1 MGSAAAAEFF
11 SGMDDCCLKPPML
24 RSVVRDRLPDEKRP
38 FRVVELT
45 AVLSHVRTHGL
56 LFERHS
62 DIADRKLVEAWR
74 SAVDGWVERVLSLA
88 SSSAPDKCW
97 AGICL
102 LGVTSEECCSDRFQS
117 SYTIWFQKL
126 IENFQSP
133 SATHIIKVACCAS
146 LADLFTRLACFPYL
160 KKDGTL
166 LARKVIKP
174 VMQILNEDAGE
185 TLWVEAVLTSKIMAA
200 KCDLNTSKKFSLGLA
215 ILPKVKGDEESFYL
229 VTQKILIAINSIL
242 TDVFQGL
249 EEEKKSSEVMRMIV
263 PPGKDPPPPLGGQ
276 TLPGEAFEPATRR
289 LSELLVPRVTTLM
302 HSCCIMLT
310 NPCPFPAAVAP
321 IADGHMLI
329 QPEGD
334 MFYPLKQPMH
344 KIRDIIRSM
353 FNAQYVFWKKIPK
366 KVYDMWFREF
376 EISICCPSMVLES
389 EQILRNAKQLTLEG
403 QASDRFGLERV
414 LGQSSIVLGATQILQ
429 RGGSKTDIT
438 KRRYLV
444 EKILQLSYTVTLIS
458 VNKISS
464 GLISEQRGHM
474 MSIQGFKRARLQQV
488 SIPVRP
494 LLATVRRVLQVDG
507 SFHGTLFPL
516 ITSMHQELLCAELP
530 ALHLGCLDFLIAIIK
545 GLRSQ
550 LLPHG
555 ANVVRLLTEY
565 FRRARMPLIRRKVY
579 SIVQMLLISMGVGM
593 ALYLAEEV
601 INNAFAD
608 LTDNLELGSSAM
620 LSNMQSSILVGET
633 FRQNYHKKRKRA
645 SVIPVEHSNG
655 VDLSFKTCS
664 KKSQAPLSGG
674 SLKSECWRPDVDF
687 LVIIVATN
695 AFDASWANENK
706 LCLLR
711 DESSFADYQLATLE
725 VLLASLLSPTHT
737 RSPYLSQGL
746 DLFRRG
752 RQETGSKIATFCA
765 HALLALE
772 VLIHPRAF
780 PLVDHP
786 PPNNLSVG
794 EGFNQSFAGGN
805 FNNSFKINLPSFS
818 KGDLGLLDEE
828 DEELS
833 SGWFDEEGRILSENR
848 NLNDKYNKT
857 TNQLLN
863 VSEDIM
869 EKPLAI
875 NSEASHHVLE
885 YEDKFSQNVGV
896 EMEGFGRDETTIDKE
911 KTEES
916 TPRNE
921 ISFHNASPN
930 KMDFGQGNSAV
941 FAAEMTLRK
950 SESLVNRS
958 VKMRN
963 HGSNAPDL
971 SIGKIKEDSTPR
983 RTPNL
988 DKGKDAMLSYDS
1000 DSISLDSLPDIVD
1013 GDPDSE

>member
-1 MGSAAAAEFF
+1 MAAAAAAEFV
-11 SGMDDCCLKPPML
+11 SGMDDCRLKPPML
-24 RSVVRDRLPDEKRP
+24 RSVVRDRLPNDKRP
-38 FRVVELT
+38 FRPAELT
-45 AVLSHVRTHGL
+45 AVLSHMRTHGL
-56 LFERHS
+56 LSERHS
-62 DIADRKLVEAWR
+62 DIAERKLVEAWR
-74 SAVDGWVERVLSLA
+74 SAVDGWVERILSLA
-88 SSSAPDKCW
+88 SNSAPDKCW

-102 LGVTSEECCSDRFQS
+102 LGVTSEECCPDRFQS
-117 SYTIWFQKL
+117 SYAIWFHKL

-166 LARKVIKP
+166 LARKVIQP
-174 VMQILNEDAGE
+174 VIQILNEDVGE
-185 TLWVEAVLTSKIMAA
+185 TLWDVAVKLLCTLMSFFPSSINQHYDTVEAVLTSKIMAA

-215 ILPKVKGDEESFYL
+215 ILPKVKGDEESFCL
-229 VTQKILIAINSIL
+229 VIQKILIAINSIL
-242 TDVFQGL
+242 TDAFQGL

-310 NPCPFPAAVAP
+310 KPYPFP
-321 IADGHMLI
+321 
-329 QPEGD
+329 
-334 MFYPLKQPMH
+334 
-344 KIRDIIRSM
+344 
-353 FNAQYVFWKKIPK
+353 
-366 KVYDMWFREF
+366 
-376 EISICCPSMVLES
+376 
-389 EQILRNAKQLTLEG
+389 
-403 QASDRFGLERV
+403 
-414 LGQSSIVLGATQILQ
+414 
-429 RGGSKTDIT
+429 
-438 KRRYLV
+438 
-444 EKILQLSYTVTLIS
+444 
-458 VNKISS
+458 
-464 GLISEQRGHM
+464 
-474 MSIQGFKRARLQQV
+474 V

-530 ALHLGCLDFLIAIIK
+530 ALHLGCLDFLIAIIT

-565 FRRARMPLIRRKVY
+565 FRRARMPAIRRKVY

-593 ALYLAEEV
+593 SLYLAQEV

-608 LTDNLELGSSAM
+608 LTDNLELGSSEL
-620 LSNMQSSILVGET
+620 LSNMQSSILVGGT

-655 VDLSFKTCS
+655 VDLSVKTCS
-664 KKSQAPLSGG
+664 KKSQAPLSVKISALKALEALLTMGG

-706 LCLLR
+706 LCLLT

-725 VLLASLLSPTHT
+725 VLLASLLSPSHS

-772 VLIHPRAF
+772 VLIHPRAL

-786 PPNNLSVG
+786 PPNNNLSVG
-794 EGFNQSFAGGN
+794 EGFYQSFASGN
-805 FNNSFKINLPSFS
+805 FNSSTKTNLPSFS

-833 SGWFDEEGRILSENR
+833 SGWFDEEERTSLENS

-857 TNQLLN
+857 TKQLLN

-875 NSEASHHVLE
+875 NSEVSHPVLE

-896 EMEGFGRDETTIDKE
+896 EMKSFGRGETTIDKE

-921 ISFHNASPN
+921 ISVHNASPN

-941 FAAEMTLRK
+941 STAEMTLWK
-950 SESLVNRS
+950 SDSLVNIS
-958 VKMRN
+958 ENMSN
-963 HGSNAPDL
+963 HGSNAPGL
-971 SIGKIKEDSTPR
+971 SIDKIKQDSTPT

-988 DKGKDAMLSYDS
+988 YKGKDAMLSYDS
-1000 DSISLDSLPDIVD
+1000 DSFSLDSLPDIVD

>member
-1 MGSAAAAEFF
+1 
-11 SGMDDCCLKPPML
+11 MDDCCLKPPML

-38 FRVVELT
+38 FRLAELT

-56 LFERHS
+56 LFERHP
-62 DIADRKLVEAWR
+62 DITERKLVEAWR

-88 SSSAPDKCW
+88 SNSAPDKCW

-126 IENFQSP
+126 FENFQSP

-185 TLWVEAVLTSKIMAA
+185 TLWDVAANLLCTLMSFFPSSINQHYDTVEAVLTSKIMEA

-229 VTQKILIAINSIL
+229 VIQKILIAINSIL
-242 TDVFQGL
+242 TDAFQGL

-289 LSELLVPRVTTLM
+289 LSELLVPRVTALM

-310 NPCPFPAAVAP
+310 NPYPFP
-321 IADGHMLI
+321 
-329 QPEGD
+329 
-334 MFYPLKQPMH
+334 
-344 KIRDIIRSM
+344 
-353 FNAQYVFWKKIPK
+353 
-366 KVYDMWFREF
+366 
-376 EISICCPSMVLES
+376 
-389 EQILRNAKQLTLEG
+389 
-403 QASDRFGLERV
+403 
-414 LGQSSIVLGATQILQ
+414 
-429 RGGSKTDIT
+429 
-438 KRRYLV
+438 
-444 EKILQLSYTVTLIS
+444 
-458 VNKISS
+458 
-464 GLISEQRGHM
+464 
-474 MSIQGFKRARLQQV
+474 V

-565 FRRARMPLIRRKVY
+565 FRSARMPSIRRKVY
-579 SIVQMLLISMGVGM
+579 SIMQMLISMGVGM
-593 ALYLAEEV
+593 ALYLAQEV
-601 INNAFAD
+601 VNNVFVD

-633 FRQNYHKKRKRA
+633 FRQNYHKKRKLA
-645 SVIPVEHSNG
+645 SVIPAEHSNG
-655 VDLSFKTCS
+655 VDLSFKTCN
-664 KKSQAPLSGG
+664 KKSQAPLSVKIAALKALEALLTMGG

-706 LCLLR
+706 LCLLT

-772 VLIHPRAF
+772 VLIHPRAL

-794 EGFNQSFAGGN
+794 EGFNQSFAGRN
-805 FNNSFKINLPSFS
+805 FNNNIKINLPSLS

-833 SGWFDEEGRILSENR
+833 SGWFDEEGRTLSENR
-848 NLNDKYNKT
+848 NLNDKYNET

-863 VSEDIM
+863 VSEDLM

-875 NSEASHHVLE
+875 NSENVLE
-885 YEDKFSQNVGV
+885 YE
-896 EMEGFGRDETTIDKE
+896 TTIVEE
-911 KTEES
+911 KTGES
-916 TPRNE
+916 KPRNE

-930 KMDFGQGNSAV
+930 KMDFGQGSSAV
-941 FAAEMTLRK
+941 FAADMTLQK
-950 SESLVNRS
+950 SESLVNIS
-958 VKMRN
+958 VN
-963 HGSNAPDL
+963 TSNQGSNAPGL
-971 SIGKIKEDSTPR
+971 SKGKIKEDSSPR

-1000 DSISLDSLPDIVD
+1000 DSISLGSLPDIVD